1 MQLNKCDVVIQRKG
15 CPFFKY
21 IRWFVH
27 KTNLVVVS
35 LLKLDLM
42 H

>member
-1 MQLNKCDVVIQRKG
+1 MQSNKCDVANQEKG
-15 CPFFKY
+15 CVFFND

>member
-1 MQLNKCDVVIQRKG
+1 MQSNKCDVAIQGKG
-15 CPFFKY
+15 CHFLND

-27 KTNLVVVS
+27 KTNWVVVS
-35 LLKLDLM
+35 LLKLDLT

>member
-1 MQLNKCDVVIQRKG
+1 MQSNKCDVANQGKG
-15 CPFFKY
+15 CAFFND

-27 KTNLVVVS
+27 KNNFVVVS